1 LQGFKKI
8 PGKKELSMQETRQS
22 NPDSHEVK
30 QRFDAALAGHMKRLM
45 EASEG
50 IGDLPLNSVTL
61 SCLVLLAERE
71 HEIQGFPSDAPERYT
86 RDTFIHDLAD
96 IGLNSAEDI
105 NAALEDI
112 TQRGYIDIGPDGR
125 FIAGRPALSIAK
137 FLDQA
142 LPGMPGMNLVA
153 YLVQTTE
160 EVLSGRKGLE
170 AAINQFDQTLE
181 MHGVGLSGQEAKPAV
196 SPVRGKATQTPKG
209 KGPSTQALRSALAE
223 TLRKR
228 QAEKQVQPGPDRVGQ
243 PVVLTATGKA
253 SKVEVRELFPK
264 RDKSAAAPPVS
275 AEDEQLQEPERP
287 KEEPAETHTEESLSP
302 LAPLTEAQ
310 GLHDEAD
317 RSMGQTADTFS
328 EHDSNEEDLSKA
340 VPPTDGEWEEVVSEQ
355 ETPPS
360 LSEDVEKEQA
370 PSTEAGLE
378 DHHTRS
384 DQPEG
389 APQATQTEEETGI
402 VSATHDRDVG
412 DEMIESRI
420 TAFEEG
426 LATACPLC
434 AIGRIERK
442 ETAKSKSYY
451 VCSNKDCVFI
461 SWGKPYHMA
470 CPHCKNPF
478 LIEST
483 DKAGEAILRCP
494 RATCRYRQK
503 PPGERSDNPLEPSLS
518 TPKKPLKPRARS
530 RKPKRRVVRKR
541 LVRRKH

>member
-1 LQGFKKI
+1 
-8 PGKKELSMQETRQS
+8 MQETRQS

-45 EASEG
+45 EKTEG

-105 NAALEDI
+105 NTALEDI

-125 FIAGRPALSIAK
+125 FIARRPALSMAK

-160 EVLSGRKGLE
+160 EVLSDRKGLE

-196 SPVRGKATQTPKG
+196 SPVRGKATQTSKG
-209 KGPSTQALRSALAE
+209 KGPSTEALRSALAE

-228 QAEKQVQPGPDRVGQ
+228 QAEKQVQPGPDRIGQ
-243 PVVLTATGKA
+243 SVVLTAIGKA

-264 RDKSAAAPPVS
+264 RDKSTAAPPVS
-275 AEDEQLQEPERP
+275 AADEQLQEPEP
-287 KEEPAETHTEESLSP
+287 LKEEPTETHAEESLLPLVSP
-302 LAPLTEAQ
+302 TGAQ
-310 GLHDEAD
+310 GPHDEPD
-317 RSMGQTADTFS
+317 RSIEQTEYTLA
-328 EHDSNEEDLSKA
+328 EHDSDEGDLSKA
-340 VPPTDGEWEEVVSEQ
+340 VPPAGGEWEKVVSEK
-355 ETPPS
+355 EIPPS
-360 LSEDVEKEQA
+360 LPEDVEKKQA
-370 PSTEAGLE
+370 RSTVAGLE
-378 DHHTRS
+378 DHHTGS
-384 DQPEG
+384 EQPEE
-389 APQATQTEEETGI
+389 APQATQTEEEEPSI
-402 VSATHDRDVG
+402 VFETHDRDAG
-412 DEMIESRI
+412 DETIESRI

-434 AIGRIERK
+434 GTGRIERK

-483 DKAGEAILRCP
+483 DKVGEAILRCP

-503 PPGERSDNPLEPSLS
+503 PPGETSDNPLEPSLS
-518 TPKKPLKPRARS
+518 RPEKPLKPRGRS

-541 LVRRKH
+541 LVRKKR